1 MNRLRGMPA
10 GGFVVCGFV
19 VCDFVVCGF
28 VVCGTGGA
36 CDVERWGRK
45 KSVRA
50 LKKTGCPHGR
60 PVRFCHRSFHRR
72 EFFGFRG
79 DGSVLEM
86 VQRCLAMSGFAQ
98 CRPLCGAVPRCF
110 LSGATPA
117 NGQISIALALEQA
130 ALRWLL
136 SRRYRVGSRT
146 GHKGITACARPGRP
160 REIPVPGFSFWRPG
174 G

>member
-19 VCDFVVCGF
+19 VC
-28 VVCGTGGA
+28 GTGGA
-36 CDVERWGRK
+36 CDVEMGEKEERTGAQKNRLPSRAACSFLSSEFSSAGIFRVPRRWL
-45 KSVRA
+45 SA
-50 LKKTGCPHGR
+50 
-60 PVRFCHRSFHRR
+60 
-72 EFFGFRG
+72 G
-79 DGSVLEM
+79 DGSALEM
-86 VQRCLAMSGFAQ
+86 AQRCLAMSGFAQ
-98 CRPLCGAVPRCF
+98 CRPLCGAVLRCF

>member
-1 MNRLRGMPA
+1 MPEQRKNLSRDKMNRLRGMPA
-10 GGFVVCGFV
+10 GGFVVCDFV

-72 EFFGFRG
+72 EFLGFRG
-79 DGSVLEM
+79 DGSTLEIA
-86 VQRCLAMSGFAQ
+86 QRCLAMSGFAQ
-98 CRPLCGAVPRCF
+98 CRPLCGAVPR
-110 LSGATPA
+110 
-117 NGQISIALALEQA
+117 
-130 ALRWLL
+130 WLL
-136 SRRYRVGSRT
+136 SRWCRVGSRT

>member
-1 MNRLRGMPA
+1 MVLSC
-10 GGFVVCGFV
+10 VVLSCAILSCAV
-19 VCDFVVCGF
+19 LSC
-28 VVCGTGGA
+28 A
-36 CDVERWGRK
+36 EREERAMWRWGRK

-79 DGSVLEM
+79 DGSALEM
-86 VQRCLAMSGFAQ
+86 AQRCLAMSGFAQ

-136 SRRYRVGSRT
+136 SRRCRVGSRT

-174 G
+174 GEIPL

>member
-1 MNRLRGMPA
+1 MRFCCVWFLLC
-10 GGFVVCGFV
+10 VVLSC
-19 VCDFVVCGF
+19 
-28 VVCGTGGA
+28 A
-36 CDVERWGRK
+36 EREERAMWRWGRK

-79 DGSVLEM
+79 DGSALEM
-86 VQRCLAMSGFAQ
+86 AQRCLAMSGFAQ

-136 SRRYRVGSRT
+136 SRRCRVGSRT

-174 G
+174 GEIPL

>member
-1 MNRLRGMPA
+1 MPEQRKNLSRDKMNRLRGMPA

-19 VCDFVVCGF
+19 VCGFVVCGF
-28 VVCGTGGA
+28 VVCGTGGT
-36 CDVERWGRK
+36 CDVEMEK

-79 DGSVLEM
+79 DGSALEM
-86 VQRCLAMSGFAQ
+86 AQRCLAMSGFAQ
-98 CRPLCGAVPRCF
+98 CLPLCGAVPRCF
-110 LSGATPA
+110 LS
-117 NGQISIALALEQA
+117 
-130 ALRWLL
+130 
-136 SRRYRVGSRT
+136 RRCRVGSRT

-174 G
+174 GEIPL

>member
-10 GGFVVCGFV
+10 GGFVVCGFCRV
-19 VCDFVVCGF
+19 RFCRVRFCCVRFLSCAVLSCAVLLCA
-28 VVCGTGGA
+28 VLSCAVLLCA
-36 CDVERWGRK
+36 EREERAMWRWGRK

-79 DGSVLEM
+79 DGSALEM
-86 VQRCLAMSGFAQ
+86 AQRCLAMSGFAQ
-98 CRPLCGAVPRCF
+98 CQPLCGAVPYCF

-136 SRRYRVGSRT
+136 SR
-146 GHKGITACARPGRP
+146 
-160 REIPVPGFSFWRPG
+160 
-174 G
+174 

>member
-10 GGFVVCGFV
+10 GGFV

-36 CDVERWGRK
+36 CDVEMGEKEERTGAQKNRQPLRAACSFLSSEFSSAGIFRVPRRWL
-45 KSVRA
+45 SA
-50 LKKTGCPHGR
+50 
-60 PVRFCHRSFHRR
+60 
-72 EFFGFRG
+72 G
-79 DGSVLEM
+79 DGS
-86 VQRCLAMSGFAQ
+86 
-98 CRPLCGAVPRCF
+98 
-110 LSGATPA
+110 
-117 NGQISIALALEQA
+117 ALFGNERICTVSALVRGGA
-130 ALRWLL
+130 ALLL
-136 SRRYRVGSRT
+136 ERGNTGQRANQHRVGPCAGRCRVGSRT

>member
-10 GGFVVCGFV
+10 GG
-19 VCDFVVCGF
+19 FVVCGF

-86 VQRCLAMSGFAQ
+86 AQRCLAMSGFAQ

-110 LSGATPA
+110 LR
-117 NGQISIALALEQA
+117 GQHRPTGKSAS
-130 ALRWLL
+130 RWLL
-136 SRRYRVGSRT
+136 SRRRCVGLCAGRCRVGSRT

>member
-1 MNRLRGMPA
+1 MVLSC
-10 GGFVVCGFV
+10 VVLSCAILSCAV
-19 VCDFVVCGF
+19 LSC
-28 VVCGTGGA
+28 A
-36 CDVERWGRK
+36 EREERAMWRWGRK

-79 DGSVLEM
+79 DGSALEM
-86 VQRCLAMSGFAQ
+86 AQRCLAMSGFAQ

-136 SRRYRVGSRT
+136 SRRCRVGSRT

>member
-1 MNRLRGMPA
+1 MPEQRKKLSRDKMNRLRGMPA

-19 VCDFVVCGF
+19 VCGF
-28 VVCGTGGA
+28 VVCVLSCA
-36 CDVERWGRK
+36 VLSCAEREERAMWRWGRK

-79 DGSVLEM
+79 DGSALEM
-86 VQRCLAMSGFAQ
+86 AQRCLAMSGFAQ

-130 ALRWLL
+130 VPRWQPN
-136 SRRYRVGSRT
+136 R
-146 GHKGITACARPGRP
+146 A
-160 REIPVPGFSFWRPG
+160 
-174 G
+174 

>member
-1 MNRLRGMPA
+1 MPEQRKNLSRDKMNRLRGMPA

-19 VCDFVVCGF
+19 VCGF
-28 VVCGTGGA
+28 VVCVLSCA
-36 CDVERWGRK
+36 VLSCAEREERAMWRWGRK

-79 DGSVLEM
+79 DGSALEM
-86 VQRCLAMSGFAQ
+86 AQRCLAMSGFAQ

-130 ALRWLL
+130 VPRWQPN
-136 SRRYRVGSRT
+136 R
-146 GHKGITACARPGRP
+146 A
-160 REIPVPGFSFWRPG
+160 
-174 G
+174 